1 MLLKHFLGGRGY
13 EKRVFR
19 NGEMWR
25 KKEERG
31 VVRGKLTLH
40 RYHE

>member
-1 MLLKHFLGGRGY
+1 MLLKRFLGGRGH

-25 KKEERG
+25 KNEERG
-31 VVRGKLTLH
+31 VVREKMTIH
-40 RYHE
+40 R